1 MAFCTK
7 CGAEVADGQKVCT
20 ACGAQMEVKA
30 NAQFDV
36 NEAVSKVLD
45 TADTT
50 AEYDAADIANN
61 KVWAILSYIFILFLL
76 PLFIAKDSK
85 FAHFHASQGLNLCI
99 LDIACGVVGFILGF
113 IPIVGT
119 VVGILLS
126 LVVLAFMVLG
136 IVNAATG
143 KAKEL
148 PVIGQFH
155 II

>member
-7 CGAEVADGQKVCT
+7 CGAEIAEGQHC
-20 ACGAQMEVKA
+20 ANCSAQNNQKA
-30 NAQFDV
+30 NTQFDINSVIDKVV
-36 NEAVSKVLD
+36 N

-99 LDIACGVVGFILGF
+99 LSVLSGIVCAILAC
-113 IPIVGT
+113 IPIIGW
-119 VVGILLS
+119 LLS
-126 LVVLAFMVLG
+126 VIIGLIPTALMVLG
-136 IVNAATG
+136 IVNAAMG

-148 PVIGQFH
+148 PFIGSFR